1 MTPSI
6 PFATRTFPELLID
19 GEKDR
24 TLRSTR
30 LNLAGR

>member
-1 MTPSI
+1 MTPSM
-6 PFATRTFPELLID
+6 PFATRAFAELLID
-19 GEKDR
+19 GEEER